1 MFVGRVEWSWSFAE
15 VCGTDYDTNTTLL
28 SGGKE
33 CYCISYT

>member
-1 MFVGRVEWSWSFAE
+1 MVLELCLDIE